1 MLQSAV
7 AEKSLCAWQTL
18 FDMVEPFNYTHNS
31 RRGSNALREK
41 FFRIVPLPCEGNK
54 SGVEEQSQSEL
65 IADTIWYGPC
75 NLAPTITNRWGYI
88 PEGSYILWPED
99 MWEAF
104 ISCVTKDP
112 PSTFSSAKVS
122 TMLPLR
128 DLIFSHNPVSEVI
141 GHEVRALEKV
151 FVQILKE
158 IHGAGKLHI
167 GMTIPQHKDGCV
179 VLHDQPVAAHPTS
192 SISSSVG
199 RTVWASA
206 LEIPATVMRIAPLVK
221 VSAI

>member
-18 FDMVEPFNYTHNS
+18 FDMVGPFNYTHNS

-88 PEGSYILWPED
+88 PEGSYILWRED

-128 DLIFSHNPVSEVI
+128 DLIFSHNPVSELI
-141 GHEVRALEKV
+141 GHEVRALEKGICTNT
-151 FVQILKE
+151 QRDSRSRQTS
-158 IHGAGKLHI
+158 HW
-167 GMTIPQHKDGCV
+167 
-179 VLHDQPVAAHPTS
+179 HDHPTTQ
-192 SISSSVG
+192 G
-199 RTVWASA
+199 WLRCAPRSA
-206 LEIPATVMRIAPLVK
+206 CCSTPDVVHK
-221 VSAI
+221 QQCW